1 MRVEKNAGLKILIV
15 GGYSKARSL
24 ALSLLEKGCRV
35 TAINRDRNDAENL
48 AEIKGLEVIL
58 GDGTKKYVL

>member
-1 MRVEKNAGLKILIV
+1 MRVEKIAGLKILIV

-35 TAINRDRNDAENL
+35 TAINRDRNDYA
-48 AEIKGLEVIL
+48 
-58 GDGTKKYVL
+58 